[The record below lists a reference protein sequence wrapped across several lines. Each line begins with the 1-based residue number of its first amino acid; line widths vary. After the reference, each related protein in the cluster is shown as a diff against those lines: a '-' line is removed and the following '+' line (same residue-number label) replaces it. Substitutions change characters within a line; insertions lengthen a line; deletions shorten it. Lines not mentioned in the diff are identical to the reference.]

1 MRKNTI
7 AAYEIIEKMYSV
19 VFPDYTGEVYIIDE
33 NCFEYYIMWK
43 GQYGGPWVT
52 IQKNNDE
59 KWYYIRLNNVS
70 ISEQFDNL
78 QNCIDTAFN
87 DMLRAKY

>member
-1 MRKNTI
+1 
-7 AAYEIIEKMYSV
+7 
-19 VFPDYTGEVYIIDE
+19 
-33 NCFEYYIMWK
+33 MWK

-59 KWYYIRLNNVS
+59 KWYYIRINNVS

-78 QNCIDTAFN
+78 QNCIDIAYN

>member
-1 MRKNTI
+1 
-7 AAYEIIEKMYSV
+7 
-19 VFPDYTGEVYIIDE
+19 
-33 NCFEYYIMWK
+33 MWK

-78 QNCIDTAFN
+78 QNCIDTAYN